1 MEQTLNNQLKPST
14 LYPSSI
20 PYYPIAYP
28 PQMYDND
35 TMATNYVHYL
45 KSSPYYYPIPYYNS
59 YNNNNSHFDFPKVNV
74 ATNQSQ
80 NQYYQPNIL
89 HKSESI
95 MTANHHN
102 LYPNK
107 SMIDLKILSI
117 LECLRDVYNEKEE
130 SLKNVFPSLFSK
142 LSNFFKKVNSLILE
156 SVAMD
161 RNKST
166 RPILK
171 RSLSLGS
178 SSTCK
183 NERFRVRPMDS
194 DDVGIIIPPENI
206 KDGDHNGDD

>member
-1 MEQTLNNQLKPST
+1 MEQTLSNQLKPSN

-20 PYYPIAYP
+20 PYTIAYP
-28 PQMYDND
+28 PKMYDND

-59 YNNNNSHFDFPKVNV
+59 YNNNFHFDFPKVNI
-74 ATNQSQ
+74 ATNQSLSQ
-80 NQYYQPNIL
+80 SHQSNIPL
-89 HKSESI
+89 KSES
-95 MTANHHN
+95 MATNHYN
-102 LYPNK
+102 IYSNK
-107 SMIDLKILSI
+107 SIIDLKILSI

-142 LSNFFKKVNSLILE
+142 LSKFFKKVNSLILE
-156 SVAMD
+156 SVTMD
-161 RNKST
+161 RDKST

-178 SSTCK
+178 SSSTCW

-194 DDVGIIIPPENI
+194 DDVEIIIPPENI